1 MGVDL
6 FLTLSAYL
14 ITKLLWLEWQRTGS
28 LSVLGF
34 YIRRA
39 LRIWPLYFLACLLG
53 FFLLPF
59 LHLDVP
65 FTGTPAYGEMLKG
78 YLLSYLG
85 FFANLAT
92 ARHGYIESLSL
103 GPLWTISME
112 EQFYFLWPLL
122 LVLLRF
128 DRKKI
133 LGTGLLLLAF
143 SALGRYYCLSQ
154 GIPHPALWVSLPTRL
169 DPFVFGTLLAFYEK
183 DLRSWTRR
191 IPAWAFLATGLF
203 CLGLAMALPEMET
216 QRPEVIWQFTLLD
229 LGWALVLFA
238 VGGAGRLG
246 TFLAR
251 KPFLRLGKISYGLY
265 VYHLLALHLAGLAVF
280 WLQGLFPQPLP
291 SLLAGWA
298 VSALGLMLTLALASL
313 SYDVYEKPFLEWKK
327 RFTKVASRP
336 V

>member
-1 MGVDL
+1 
-6 FLTLSAYL
+6 
-14 ITKLLWLEWQRTGS
+14 
-28 LSVLGF
+28 
-34 YIRRA
+34 
-39 LRIWPLYFLACLLG
+39 
-53 FFLLPF
+53 
-59 LHLDVP
+59 
-65 FTGTPAYGEMLKG
+65 
-78 YLLSYLG
+78 
-85 FFANLAT
+85 
-92 ARHGYIESLSL
+92 
-103 GPLWTISME
+103 
-112 EQFYFLWPLL
+112 
-122 LVLLRF
+122 
-128 DRKKI
+128 
-133 LGTGLLLLAF
+133 
-143 SALGRYYCLSQ
+143 
-154 GIPHPALWVSLPTRL
+154 
-169 DPFVFGTLLAFYEK
+169 
-183 DLRSWTRR
+183 
-191 IPAWAFLATGLF
+191 
-203 CLGLAMALPEMET
+203 MALPEMET